1 MSFLRGFSMAIFL
14 ILLAACGGGG
24 GGSSSSFSSAPANTL
39 SGQVLAPSGAL
50 VLLQDRNI
58 GDELL
63 DIFLPAV
70 LADFTGVLAV
80 TDATVELV
88 RLNLTGSVDS
98 VIATTTSNGSGAY
111 SFNLTSLG
119 VSPGT
124 TLAVRVASG
133 FLRAFVTGTDIDI
146 TVESETVFRRV
157 VAEVGGIN
165 QLTNYTVGEI
175 DALVSGL
182 RRVTSGT
189 VSGGGNINDA
199 VMDATQDLSVNNTD
213 LNNFANSAAT
223 AGEEISGPGD
233 NNYIVNGVVTFNGSV
248 SVGGGASTAYTNQ
261 ITTNNAAAVQ
271 GIATQELASNN
282 FLGEGGFSLRLAN
295 TLTGI
300 VDYTDVVSGESTEP
314 TPILFFPF
322 VANESTTLFNT
333 LDIDGE
339 SFQVTYQSFTE
350 GLLTVPAG
358 TFNNVVRVR
367 ISAMSNSTV
376 NNTIVDYYFAANR
389 GLVRQDISASVSGIP
404 LTASEEAASG
414 IAP

>member
-24 GGSSSSFSSAPANTL
+24 GGSSSFSSAPANTL

-182 RRVTSGT
+182 RRVTSGA

-199 VMDATQDLSVNNTD
+199 VMDAMQDLSVNNTD

-261 ITTNNAAAVQ
+261 ITTTNAAAVQ
-271 GIATQELASNN
+271 GVATQELASNN
-282 FLGEGGFSLRLAN
+282 FLGDGSFSLRLAN

-322 VANESTTLFNT
+322 VANESTILFNA

-339 SFQVTYQSFTE
+339 SFQVTYQSVTE
-350 GLLTVPAG
+350 GSLTVPAG

-367 ISAMSNSTV
+367 ISAMSNSTA
-376 NNTIVDYYFAANR
+376 NNTIVEYYFAANR
-389 GLVRQDISASVSGIP
+389 GLVRQDITASVGGIP
-404 LTASEEAASG
+404 LAASEEAASG

>member
-1 MSFLRGFSMAIFL
+1 VG
-14 ILLAACGGGG
+14 
-24 GGSSSSFSSAPANTL
+24 
-39 SGQVLAPSGAL
+39 
-50 VLLQDRNI
+50 
-58 GDELL
+58 
-63 DIFLPAV
+63 
-70 LADFTGVLAV
+70 
-80 TDATVELV
+80 
-88 RLNLTGSVDS
+88 
-98 VIATTTSNGSGAY
+98 
-111 SFNLTSLG
+111 
-119 VSPGT
+119 
-124 TLAVRVASG
+124 SG

-146 TVESETVFRRV
+146 TVESETVFLRV
-157 VAEVGGIN
+157 VEEVGGIN
-165 QLTNYTVGEI
+165 QLTNYTVDEI

-182 RRVTSGT
+182 RRVTSGP

-223 AGEEISGPGD
+223 AGEETSGPGD

-248 SVGGGASTAYTNQ
+248 SVGGGAPTVYTNQ
-261 ITTNNAAAVQ
+261 ITTTNAAAVQ

-282 FLGEGGFSLRLAN
+282 FLSDGSFSLRLAN

-322 VANESTTLFNT
+322 VENESTTLFNA

-350 GLLTVPAG
+350 GAFTVPAG

-367 ISAMSNSTV
+367 ISAISNTTT
-376 NNTIVDYYFAANR
+376 NNIIVDYYFAANR
-389 GLVRQDISASVSGIP
+389 GLVRQDFSASVSGIP
-404 LTASEEAASG
+404 LTASEEAVSG